1 MYHFLSHQE
10 VCERGNLAGEV
21 LCFAMD
27 GSVFFGNLGMDG
39 PTFSHLTFDSSS

>member
-10 VCERGNLAGEV
+10 VCELGNLAGEI

-27 GSVFFGNLGMDG
+27 GSVFFWEWMNPPSLI
-39 PTFSHLTFDSSS
+39 